1 MERSA
6 LEKLFAL
13 NVPATTDSVR
23 EAETQLAMPLPQDYK
38 EFLSISNGLTTNRL
52 VLLEAED
59 IASRNAD
66 YEIQEYLPGYLMIGD
81 DSGGMAVLMCLD
93 DSMIYEVGMG
103 TMDLETMSFSA
114 SSLSELLLTHGGH
127 LLGQRR

>member
-1 MERSA
+1 M
-6 LEKLFAL
+6 EKLFAL

-59 IASRNAD
+59 IASRNKVGYGAQAAFTD
-66 YEIQEYLPGYLMIGD
+66 HSKPGGYERTARQSARGDCCDRASIQSCRYQEHPGQ
-81 DSGGMAVLMCLD
+81 
-93 DSMIYEVGMG
+93 
-103 TMDLETMSFSA
+103 FN
-114 SSLSELLLTHGGH
+114 
-127 LLGQRR
+127 